1 MIAEIGDD
9 RRHNIERSLVGGD
22 LGRWMVAGRCVL
34 VGSKM
39 APFKPEIW
47 DARYILRDSE
57 LIPGAANR
65 IKSGSDISRRVGG
78 RLWSSTPQ

>member
-34 VGSKM
+34 VGSKT

-47 DARYILRDSE
+47 DARYISG
-57 LIPGAANR
+57 IP
-65 IKSGSDISRRVGG
+65 S
-78 RLWSSTPQ
+78 